1 VIGQQVLAMLGA
13 GAVLGPLLDHQHS
26 RFDVLHYTH
35 PLLLR
40 LPDAVR
46 AAADMALPPPLRGA
60 AEALAWRE
68 SAGLETAAWVPPL
81 FACAAVVIGLG
92 HTLGDDVMAA
102 RAARAAAEE
111 VEAEREPRDDDAPE
125 DSADV
130 APPAPGESRLLA
142 VPRTGFDPSWRAVS
156 AAVSAFALQYYLS
169 GASYSRSYL
178 SCLIIAHN

>member
-1 VIGQQVLAMLGA
+1 MALA

-46 AAADMALPPPLRGA
+46 AAADVALPPPMRGF

-68 SAGLETAAWVPPL
+68 AVGFETAAFVPPL
-81 FACAAVVIGLG
+81 FGFAAVVIGLG

-102 RAARAAAEE
+102 RAARAAAE
-111 VEAEREPRDDDAPE
+111 AGDDDAGAE
-125 DSADV
+125 MRA
-130 APPAPGESRLLA
+130 A
-142 VPRTGFDPSWRAVS
+142 PRTGYEPTWRDVTL
-156 AAVSAFALQYYLS
+156 AVSAFALQYYLS
-169 GASYSRSYL
+169 GAPARPLCCAFFAPLWSPL
-178 SCLIIAHN
+178 